1 MRILSK
7 ALVALIAV
15 VLIGALIRQ
24 YRNDTDGF
32 CALLYDAGFYQCPEI
47 LRSPL

>member
-7 ALVALIAV
+7 ALVVLIAV

-32 CALLYDAGFYQCPEI
+32 CAPLYDAGFYQCPEI
-47 LRSPL
+47 LSSPL